1 MPVIVGHENKTT
13 LDLMAGTPITLTCR
27 ADYGDPPFLLTWTNQ
42 LELKEETTAVD
53 VTTAINI
60 VSTDELELSN
70 DTTKEAVTQEPTSMD
85 ASTTDNEYFTTST
98 ERSTPANTTVFG
110 NGTWLK
116 NSDINKRSASI
127 NETPRVNDTIWPNRT
142 NANTTGWE
150 NESRGITMSS
160 PSETGTTYEKASTGS
175 VDSTETTTEM
185 VYTSSPWSTD
195 HTDTEYENKTTT
207 AKFTND
213 AEWVTDYDAVSTTEL
228 PTYTP
233 EEEPF
238 QVINSLPGSR

>member
-13 LDLMAGTPITLTCR
+13 LDLTAGSPITLTCR

-70 DTTKEAVTQEPTSMD
+70 DATKEAVTHELTSMD
-85 ASTTDNEYFTTST
+85 ASTTDNEYFTAST
-98 ERSTPANTTVFG
+98 ERSTQANTTVFG

-116 NSDINKRSASI
+116 NTDINKRSASI

-142 NANTTGWE
+142 SANTTGWE
-150 NESRGITMSS
+150 NESRGIAVSL
-160 PSETGTTYEKASTGS
+160 PSETGTIYEKASTGS
-175 VDSTETTTEM
+175 MDSTETTTEM
-185 VYTSSPWSTD
+185 VYTSPWSTD